1 MTIAFFVA
9 RIAVLPPY
17 YYAVYKVLTTDHVY
31 TLNPVF
37 LFIWVGGS
45 IGLDILNILWFKKM
59 LRGCIKV
66 LRARKDSQKV
76 TETNGDGDAMRNRV
90 KGE

>member
-1 MTIAFFVA
+1 MTFAFFIA

-17 YYAVYKVLTTDHVY
+17 YYAVLKVLTTDHVY
-31 TLNPVF
+31 TLNPIF

-45 IGLDILNILWFKKM
+45 IGLDILNVLWFKKM
-59 LRGCIKV
+59 LRGCLKVIK
-66 LRARKDSQKV
+66 ARK
-76 TETNGDGDAMRNRV
+76 ETVIEANGDGDALRNRV